1 MSRKRILRYFVCLLL
16 PLVMVGCSEV
26 DDSLRGSGDRSEVQF
41 SCYLAQSK
49 SENTSSAST
58 RTTYPDAEYIGAMT
72 TARLKEY
79 SFGVFAQ
86 YTGTQTFDYDDAA
99 KGDVAY
105 NFMWNQKVEWD
116 SSNSYWTYSPVK
128 YWPNEWQNG
137 TVDNQDPA
145 ATTNYTYGGNVSF
158 FAYAPYQDV
167 NDPASGVDRTASADN
182 DGIVKV
188 TPNTATAGTGS
199 YITYRTSV
207 AQPYYYDSSVDL
219 LWAAQP
225 NKVKQAVN
233 EKVHFLFKHALSKLT
248 ISVQGLFDHTSA
260 DDTWP
265 EYSDD
270 VDMYTR
276 ILIES
281 VDFSNS
287 PLMKQGNMY
296 FAPRPDNASVPYW
309 ELTATD
315 SLRCTVSGTELNAN
329 LRDAYMDGS
338 TQKSYSSDWLI
349 DTDAATALTNFN
361 ALPTGV
367 TNTEKSLFDDANFYY
382 MLIPNKEFITDN
394 PTIPMKVHMVY
405 YVITYDP
412 SLKLNNPKYYSIVK
426 NDILATF
433 SSSFA
438 FEPNKSYK
446 LVLMPGVTTVKFRV
460 EVADG
465 WETPMVMDPVVIDW
479 YVETNEYNVE

>member
-1 MSRKRILRYFVCLLL
+1 MNPKHVIPTLVMTLLL
-16 PLVMVGCSEV
+16 TLFGCSQVDESARTEAERAEV
-26 DDSLRGSGDRSEVQF
+26 SF
-41 SCYLAQSK
+41 SCYLSQSKEGAQSR
-49 SENTSSAST
+49 A
-58 RTTYPDAEYIGAMT
+58 TYPSDEILGGMT
-72 TARLKEY
+72 TAKLKES

-86 YTGTQTFDYDDAA
+86 YTGPNEFDYDDAA
-99 KGDVAY
+99 KGNVAY
-105 NFMWNQKVEWD
+105 NFMWNQQVDWD
-116 SSNSYWTYSPVK
+116 NTRSYWTYSPVK
-128 YWPNEWQNG
+128 YWPN
-137 TVDNQDPA
+137 DNQPA
-145 ATTNYTYGGNVSF
+145 DDQGAMGSQLHSYVSF
-158 FAYAPYQDV
+158 FAYAPYQEVD
-167 NDPASGVDRTASADN
+167 NPTSGVDRTGNASD
-182 DGIVKV
+182 DGIVKITSNSA
-188 TPNTATAGTGS
+188 TPGTGS
-199 YITYRTSV
+199 YLTYRTSV
-207 AQPYYYDSSVDL
+207 SQPYYYDSSVDL

-233 EKVHFLFKHALSKLT
+233 ERVHFLFKHALSKLS
-248 ISVQGLFDHTSA
+248 IAVQGIFDHTSA

-315 SLRCTVSGTELNAN
+315 SLRCTVSGTELNAT

-338 TQKSYSSDWLI
+338 TQKSYHSNWLT

-361 ALPTGV
+361 SLPVGV
-367 TNTEKSLFDDANFYY
+367 TKTEKPLFDNKNFYY
-382 MLIPNKEFITDN
+382 IFIPNKGFITDN
-394 PTIPMKVHMVY
+394 PTIPMKVHIVY

-433 SSSFA
+433 STSFS
-438 FEPNKSYK
+438 FEPNKQYK
-446 LVLMPGVTTVKFRV
+446 LVLMPGLTTVKFKV

-465 WETPMVMDPVVIDW
+465 WEEPIVMDPVVVDW
-479 YVETNEYNVE
+479 HISTKEYDVE